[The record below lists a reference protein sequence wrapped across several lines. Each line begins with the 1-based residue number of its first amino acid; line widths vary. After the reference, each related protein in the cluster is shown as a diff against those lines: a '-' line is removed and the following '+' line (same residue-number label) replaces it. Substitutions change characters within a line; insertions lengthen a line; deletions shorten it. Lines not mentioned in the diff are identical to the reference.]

1 MTNPYGEKKT
11 RTAKK
16 KRTSSRTS
24 RVQYVRKD
32 SFAQVDDECR
42 IANIKQTS
50 SPLTTFAKCIP
61 ISVNSLVKDL
71 VNSEAMLGDTSTE
84 KLYNALTIND
94 RLVYAIAALLCTII
108 ILLTIKVLFSRR
120 TGLSDEELRWKYFG
134 LGAMSNR
141 N

>member
-11 RTAKK
+11 RTTKK
-16 KRTSSRTS
+16 RRTSSRTS
-24 RVQYVRKD
+24 RIVRKD

-42 IANIKQTS
+42 IANIKQTA

-71 VNSEAMLGDTSTE
+71 VNSEAMLGDTTTE

-94 RLVYAIAALLCTII
+94 RLVYAIAVLLCTII
-108 ILLTIKVLFSRR
+108 ILLTIKVLFSRQ
-120 TGLSDEELRWKYFG
+120 TLSDEELRWKYFG
-134 LGAMSNR
+134 LGAMSSR
-141 N
+141 GD